1 MAWSTPMTAI
11 SNATF
16 TAAQFNA
23 SVRDN
28 LLETAPAKATAAGQM
43 FVSTAANTIAAR
55 TPGRFTNGTA
65 QSTASLTYTDLAT
78 VGPAYS
84 VTTGTSALV
93 IVSAAIGNSVA
104 GGGGLMSFAVSG
116 ATPTIAASDDRAL
129 RNISST
135 ASATSTLSKVHLQI
149 GLTPGS
155 NTFTAKYAAA
165 IGGTASFQFRE
176 LCVIPF

>member
-1 MAWSTPMTAI
+1 MAWSTPMTAV

-28 LLETAPAKATAAGQM
+28 LLETAPAKATAAGQLM
-43 FVSTAANTIAAR
+43 VSSGVNAIAAR
-55 TPGRFTNGTA
+55 TPNRQTNGTA
-65 QSTASLTYTDLAT
+65 QSTASLTYVDLAT
-78 VGPAYS
+78 VGPAIT

-93 IVSAAIGNSVA
+93 ITSSAIGNGTA

-116 ATPTIAASDDRAL
+116 ASTIAASDDRAL
-129 RNISST
+129 RSLSST
-135 ASATSTLSKVHLQI
+135 ASATDTLSKVHMQI
-149 GLTPGS
+149 GLTAGS
-155 NTFTAKYAAA
+155 NTFTAKYAAC
-165 IGGTASFQFRE
+165 IGGTATFQFRE

>member
-1 MAWSTPMTAI
+1 MAWSTPFTAV
-11 SNATF
+11 SNSTY
-16 TAAQFNA
+16 TAAQHNA

-28 LLETAPAKATAAGQM
+28 LLECPTAKATAAGQM
-43 FVSTAANTIAAR
+43 FVSTGTNAIAAR

-65 QSTASLTYTDLAT
+65 QTTASLTYTDLTT
-78 VGPAYS
+78 VGPAYT

-93 IVSAAIGNSVA
+93 IVSAAIRNSTG

-116 ATPTIAASDDRAL
+116 ATTIAPSDDRAFRSL
-129 RNISST
+129 SSG
-135 ASATSTLSKVHLQI
+135 ASTTDNNGSRVHMQT
-149 GLTPGS
+149 GLTAGS

-165 IGGTASFQFRE
+165 IGGTATFEFRE